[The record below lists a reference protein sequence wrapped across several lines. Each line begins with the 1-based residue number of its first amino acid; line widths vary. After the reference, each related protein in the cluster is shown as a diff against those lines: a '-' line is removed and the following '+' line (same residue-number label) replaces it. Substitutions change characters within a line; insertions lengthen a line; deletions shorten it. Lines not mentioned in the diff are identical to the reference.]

1 MIYPQKAK
9 ASIHMARTDK
19 NRSVVLKEQREK
31 LISAFLEGK
40 SPDFL
45 TRQAEILDDYFRN
58 RFEESRIGPKMN
70 ITKNPYALIAVGGY
84 GRAEQ
89 CVFSDVDL
97 LFLFRKQVPREAEK
111 LIQEMIY
118 PLWDIGLEVGYATRS
133 IKECLSLAKEDYE
146 VLTSLLD
153 ARFICGIS
161 KPHLQL
167 MEEVRKKILNRKKNA
182 VIRWLVETNTE
193 RHRQLGDSSYLLEP
207 NLKQGLG
214 GLRDYHTMLWIAN
227 IKSNIKG
234 KRDLEYFGYLS
245 HDEYQMLE
253 EALGFVWNVRNRL
266 HLLTGRKCDQL
277 HFQHQIRLAEELQYQ
292 SDNGQQPVEV
302 FLGQLHGQMEFIKEQ
317 HLMFLY
323 EQGYSTR
330 RRWRKPRPIETRI
343 KGLTVVRDRLAFSSP
358 KVVIKHPALLMQI
371 FVESARL
378 KVPLG
383 AEAKRL
389 VKEFGYLADEKFIV
403 FREVVKGFEKVLRT
417 SAPTFNVLNEML
429 RSGFLMR
436 FIPEFRHIVD
446 RIQYDEYHL
455 YPVDRHSL
463 RAVRLLKTFG
473 TREDES
479 DDPLCGKLYRDLS
492 NRAPL
497 LWATLLHDIGKGY
510 QGRDHA
516 KRGAEVARKILLDKG
531 YRQKDAE
538 TVAFLIEHHLLLVIT
553 ATRRDVNDEETAI
566 KCAREIKDAKW
577 LKMLYLLTV
586 ADCMATGPKAWTSWT
601 ASLLRDLFLKVL
613 NILEKG
619 DLASREAVAAV
630 EAKKEYLLKDIR
642 DTDEKKWLISLY
654 EMMSP
659 RYLMYTPAEI
669 MQNHIGLYRHL
680 KDNEFVWKI
689 DLEKESDI
697 REVTICAK
705 DRSGLISKI
714 SGAFTL
720 NNIDILDTQV
730 FTWKNDIALDIF
742 KVKAPLDTIFESERW
757 EKTARDLTD
766 ALSGKLN
773 LAIALKGKLK
783 AIKSSKPRAL
793 GRPNRVVVDNESSSF
808 FTIVEVFTY
817 DFPGVLFSVTDA
829 LLRCRLDVRVA
840 KIATYV
846 DQVVDVFYVRDF
858 YGEKVDLPEQVKA
871 IQSTVEGVLP
881 GRR

>member
-1 MIYPQKAK
+1 
-9 ASIHMARTDK
+9 MARNDK
-19 NRSVVLKEQREK
+19 NRSIFLKERREK
-31 LISAFLEGK
+31 LISEFLKKEMN
-40 SPDFL
+40 DFL
-45 TRQAEILDDYFRN
+45 MQHAGLLDDYFRSS
-58 RFEESRIGPKMN
+58 FEESRIGPQMD
-70 ITKNPYALIAVGGY
+70 ITKNPYALIAIGGY
-84 GRAEQ
+84 GRGEQ

-133 IKECLSLAKEDYE
+133 VKECQQLARDDYE
-146 VLTSLLD
+146 VLTSVLD
-153 ARFICGIS
+153 ARFICGVS
-161 KPHLQL
+161 KLHLQL
-167 MEEVRKKILNRKKNA
+167 IEEVRKKILLRKKNA
-182 VIRWLVETNTE
+182 VIRWLIETNTE
-193 RHRQLGDSSYLLEP
+193 RHHQLGDSSYLLEP

-214 GLRDYHTMLWIAN
+214 GLRDYHTMLWIAR

-234 KRDLEYFGYLS
+234 PRDLEYFGYLS
-245 HDEYQMLE
+245 HDEYQTLQ
-253 EALGFVWNVRNRL
+253 EALDFVWNVRNRL

-277 HFQHQIRLAEELQYQ
+277 HFQHQIRLAEELNYKR
-292 SDNGQQPVEV
+292 DNGQQPVEV

-330 RRWRKPRPIETRI
+330 RRWRKPRLTET
-343 KGLTVVRDRLAFSSP
+343 KVNGLEIVRGRLAFTSP
-358 KVVIKHPALLMQI
+358 KVVVQEPDLLLQI

-378 KVPLG
+378 KIPLG
-383 AEAKRL
+383 SEAKRL
-389 VKEFGYLADEKFIV
+389 VKEFGHLADEAFIAS
-403 FREVVKGFEKVLRT
+403 RDNVKRFEKILKT
-417 SAPTFNVLNEML
+417 AAPTFNVLNEML
-429 RSGFLMR
+429 RSGFLVR
-436 FIPEFRHIVD
+436 VVPEFANIVD

-473 TREDES
+473 TKEDIS
-479 DDPLCGKLYRDLS
+479 NDPICGMLYKDLS
-492 NRAPL
+492 NKTAL

-510 QGRDHA
+510 QGKDHA
-516 KRGAEVARKILLDKG
+516 QRGADIALGILLKKG
-531 YRQKDAE
+531 YRKKDAE

-566 KCAREIKDAKW
+566 RCARQVKDAKW

-613 NILEKG
+613 NIIEKG
-619 DLASREAVAAV
+619 ELASHEAVAAV
-630 EAKKEYLLKDIR
+630 DAKKKHILKGTQTAEER
-642 DTDEKKWLISLY
+642 KVLTSLY

-659 RYLMYTPAEI
+659 RYLMYTPAEN
-669 MQNHIGLYRHL
+669 MLGHIGLYRHL
-680 KDNEFVWKI
+680 KGKEFVWKI
-689 DLEKESDI
+689 DLEKDSDV

-720 NNIDILDTQV
+720 NGIDILDTQV
-730 FTWKNDIALDIF
+730 FTWRNNIALDIF

-757 EKTARDLTD
+757 EKTAQDLTD

-773 LAIALKGKLK
+773 LAIALKKKLA

-793 GRPNRVVVDNESSSF
+793 GRPNRVVVDNQSSSF
-808 FTIVEVFTY
+808 FTIIEVFTY

-829 LLRCRLDVRVA
+829 LLRCRLDIRVA

-858 YGEKVDLPEQVKA
+858 YGEKVDMPEQVKA
-871 IQSTVEGVLP
+871 IQATVESVLP
-881 GRR
+881 GR